1 MVLHKYSSFSSDY
14 YLFSRQKSPQQ
25 IEKDQRSS
33 RISNAYAGNNKK
45 YIPQILI
52 TSITMLHEVLY
63 KHLDGILVSRLYT
76 EDQFIDLFSRTIP
89 ESNTVIASQ
98 LYKSYEEND
107 QRIIEKIDKLIDNKL
122 SLIRVELE
130 REQIEDS
137 ISLEEVN
144 KLLHSIDD
152 MLQQHL
158 NQLNIELDNKNTKLL
173 KYAMELSDIEAI
185 DTSMYD
191 NVAKLIT
198 DMETNQPSS

>member
-1 MVLHKYSSFSSDY
+1 
-14 YLFSRQKSPQQ
+14 
-25 IEKDQRSS
+25 
-33 RISNAYAGNNKK
+33 
-45 YIPQILI
+45 
-52 TSITMLHEVLY
+52 MLHEILY

-76 EDQFIDLFSRTIP
+76 EDQFIDLFARTIP
-89 ESNTVIASQ
+89 ESNAVIASQ

-158 NQLNIELDNKNTKLL
+158 TQLNIELDKKNTNLL
-173 KYAMELSDIEAI
+173 KYAMELSDVEAI

-191 NVAKLIT
+191 NVAKLIR

>member
-1 MVLHKYSSFSSDY
+1 
-14 YLFSRQKSPQQ
+14 
-25 IEKDQRSS
+25 
-33 RISNAYAGNNKK
+33 
-45 YIPQILI
+45 
-52 TSITMLHEVLY
+52 MLHEVLY

-76 EDQFIDLFSRTIP
+76 EDQFVDLFSRTIP

>member
-45 YIPQILI
+45 YIPEILI

-76 EDQFIDLFSRTIP
+76 EDQFVDLFSRTIP